1 MTAFAFATDT
11 MFADPNMAVDA
22 VYRAGGTGAPL
33 PCRIILTAPDA
44 VAEFNAGRF
53 VVDTVIVAVRTAQV
67 PALAIG
73 DTFLVGSE
81 TLQLFGEPQR
91 DALRLLWKAQAREV

>member
-1 MTAFAFATDT
+1 MTAFAFATDM

-22 VYRAGGTGAPL
+22 VYRAGGTGASL
-33 PCRIILTAPDA
+33 PCRIILSAPDA

-53 VVDTVIVAVRTAQV
+53 VVDTVIVAVRTSQV

-73 DTFLVGSE
+73 DTLEVGGE
-81 TLQLFGEPQR
+81 TMQVFGEPQR
-91 DALRLLWKAQAREV
+91 DPMRLVWKAQARAL

>member
-1 MTAFAFATDT
+1 MTAFAFATDM

-22 VYRAGGTGAPL
+22 VYRGGGAGAGI
-33 PCRIILTAPDA
+33 PCRVILSAPDA

-73 DTFLVGSE
+73 DTFVTGSE

-91 DALRLLWKAQAREV
+91 DALRLVWKAQARAV